1 MIKVLGGKSMEKIK
15 SSSCCSGSSCDCP
28 PSQDIKKLTID
39 FLYLDLNTCERCK
52 GTESNL
58 LKAINEVEVVLKA
71 ASYEILIN
79 KINIDSK
86 ESAIKYKFISSPTI
100 RINGRDI
107 DINTKESDCKDC
119 GDICGDSIDCRVW
132 TYENKEYTEPPKAM
146 IINAIL
152 KEIYNDKIKETN
164 EIKEEY
170 VFPENLEKFF
180 KLNNQ

>member
-1 MIKVLGGKSMEKIK
+1 MEKIK
-15 SSSCCSGSSCDCP
+15 SSSCCSGSSCDCTS
-28 PSQDIKKLTID
+28 SQDIKKLTID

-71 ASYEILIN
+71 ASYEIIIN

-170 VFPENLEKFF
+170 IFPENLEKFF

>member
-1 MIKVLGGKSMEKIK
+1 M
-15 SSSCCSGSSCDCP
+15 
-28 PSQDIKKLTID
+28 
-39 FLYLDLNTCERCK
+39 
-52 GTESNL
+52 
-58 LKAINEVEVVLKA
+58 VLKA